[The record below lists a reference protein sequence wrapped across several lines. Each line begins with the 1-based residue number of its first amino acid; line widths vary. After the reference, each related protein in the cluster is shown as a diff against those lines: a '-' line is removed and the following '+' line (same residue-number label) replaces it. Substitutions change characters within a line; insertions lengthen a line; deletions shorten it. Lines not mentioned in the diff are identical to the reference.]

1 LVKSSF
7 LSGKESVERER
18 KILLPFWLAELD
30 FSQQKGV
37 IFKKGSMASGLI
49 LTEAMRHNKQCFVI
63 TSSDPLSEQCY
74 SAIRSRTTIGYS
86 TPAVVPVVGS
96 NDALKY
102 MKQFVSSTQG
112 YAGGHVRQLQLTYLP
127 VVVARYYT
135 QKSERR
141 EILASSNSIA
151 LSNFDIRSLSIG
163 TKEVLFAQ

>member
-1 LVKSSF
+1 
-7 LSGKESVERER
+7 
-18 KILLPFWLAELD
+18 
-30 FSQQKGV
+30 
-37 IFKKGSMASGLI
+37 
-49 LTEAMRHNKQCFVI
+49 
-63 TSSDPLSEQCY
+63 
-74 SAIRSRTTIGYS
+74 
-86 TPAVVPVVGS
+86 VGS

-112 YAGGHVRQLQLTYLP
+112 YAGGHIRQLQLTYLP

-163 TKEVLFAQ
+163 TKEVLFAR